1 MRKVLDEDKTAWVTA
16 RPLVGPFR
24 EIHADINH
32 YADFAPYTDLL
43 RIRRGERVLFITGV
57 FVRQHARGQRLG
69 IKLLDELVAETDATR
84 EILIAQ
90 GFADAPDGPSVGLE
104 MYYHKA
110 GFRRCGTTIE
120 GHALMQR
127 WRDGAAPGET
137 DGKRVDL
144 PHAPAA

>member
-32 YADFAPYTDLL
+32 YADFAPYTDILC
-43 RIRRGERVLFITGV
+43 IRRGERVLFITGV
-57 FVRQHARGQRLG
+57 YVRQHARGQQLG
-69 IKLLDELVAETDATR
+69 IKLLDELAAEAEASR

-104 MYYHKA
+104 MYYHRA

-127 WRDGAAPGET
+127 WRDGAGPGEEHA
-137 DGKRVDL
+137 GSVDST
-144 PHAPAA
+144 HAPRT